1 MFNPKR
7 AVTFLALAALT
18 MMIAVS
24 CGDDENSLCVGD
36 ESVIVALSLESIWVY
51 RVTDY
56 DTADAVIR
64 TFTDT
69 VMIVDETTVEGDPW
83 YETSI
88 ENELWVNR
96 PDGFWVWKDYNDD
109 VSEPYLMIK
118 HPGTLGQK
126 YVIPFED
133 IHPDTMTVADVMAIV
148 KVPYGSFTA
157 TTYQLKAYDG
167 TVLSLGYY
175 VKGIGKV
182 KEIMIPDRETR
193 QIRRTIELL
202 RFSTTGC

>member
-7 AVTFLALAALT
+7 NVALLALVTLVLT
-18 MMIAVS
+18 VAVS

-36 ESVIVALSLESIWVY
+36 EAVIVALSLESVWVY

-69 VMIVDETTVEGDPW
+69 IMIVDETTVDGDPW

-96 PDGFWVWKDYNDD
+96 ADGFWVWEDYNDD
-109 VSEPYLMIK
+109 VSMPYLRIK
-118 HPGTLGQK
+118 HPATLGQK
-126 YVIPFED
+126 YVIPVED
-133 IHPDTMTVADVMAIV
+133 IHPDTMTVADLMAV
-148 KVPYGSFTA
+148 VSVPYGSFTA

-182 KEIMIPDRETR
+182 KEIMILDRETK

-202 RFSTTGC
+202 KFSTTGC